1 MEWNTNSCIKIRVNK
16 KVTEE
21 ARSETGEVKCQQTT
35 EIAVGKVCGAQR
47 THRSPVAY
55 AHFAQCLP
63 SEGVEKGRGA
73 ILWGH
78 RMSLLKVTGVLS
90 LFFIHFPF
98 RGIAAQLR
106 NAKNRVACSM
116 NYNVGPFNPYCVG
129 EKTGSLLN
137 KTGKKP
143 RKSDI
148 YIWEFGFSFTK
159 SNFSGLFLLG
169 FFGG

>member
-1 MEWNTNSCIKIRVNK
+1 VLCSLPYAYDMEWNTNSCIKIRVNK

-90 LFFIHFPF
+90 LFFHSCSFP
-98 RGIAAQLR
+98 G
-106 NAKNRVACSM
+106 NCSS
-116 NYNVGPFNPYCVG
+116 VKECQ
-129 EKTGSLLN
+129 KSRCLLN
-137 KTGKKP
+137 
-143 RKSDI
+143 
-148 YIWEFGFSFTK
+148 E
-159 SNFSGLFLLG
+159 L
-169 FFGG
+169 